1 MTALTIG
8 AYVLLIIVGILA
20 ILVLV
25 ADHRRHEE
33 RDRIRQ
39 LEAEIERLE
48 ADGKRREA
56 KYLQVLRDKVLVE
69 RELADVT
76 GQLEA
81 VRLMLGD
88 TTRRLFRRAGGA
100 S

>member
-8 AYVLLIIVGILA
+8 AYVLLVIVGVLA
-20 ILVLV
+20 VLVL
-25 ADHRRHEE
+25 ASDHRRSLE
-33 RDRIRQ
+33 RERIRQ
-39 LEAEIERLE
+39 LEADAKL
-48 ADGKRREA
+48 REA
-56 KYLQVLRDKVLVE
+56 KYIQLLRDKVLVE

-76 GQLEA
+76 GQVEA
-81 VRLMLGD
+81 LRLMLGD

>member
-1 MTALTIG
+1 MTALTVG
-8 AYVLLIIVGILA
+8 GYVLLIIVGVLA
-20 ILVLV
+20 VLALV
-25 ADHRRHEE
+25 ADHRRSLE
-33 RDRIRQ
+33 RERIRQ
-39 LEAEIERLE
+39 LEAETKRLE
-48 ADGKRREA
+48 ADAKRREA